1 MEIIATDSM
10 NFGKQPVL
18 VTVDYFSGNIIVDPL
33 KSETSSVVA
42 ARINDNIRKFGL
54 AERSLSDNGPCF
66 RSETFQNF
74 CESLEMHHSKSSPYY
89 HQSNGRV
96 ERAIQAVRKI
106 FKKSKSD
113 VEVTKALLAYH
124 DTPISSEL
132 PSPAELFLNRR
143 INTRLAHLHQPST
156 LSDEQ
161 KQHLQDKR
169 ALHLKPGVKRGHV
182 YTPDETVWFTD
193 EASADWKPG
202 IIESRDQH
210 PDSYWLINT
219 ENDHRIRRNK
229 HTIKP
234 RYPPRL
240 TQPHAKQTVH
250 ETIPQ
255 YPEKVEEQQPHE
267 STEVPNQQTGF
278 Q

>member
-1 MEIIATDSM
+1 
-10 NFGKQPVL
+10 
-18 VTVDYFSGNIIVDPL
+18 
-33 KSETSSVVA
+33 
-42 ARINDNIRKFGL
+42 
-54 AERSLSDNGPCF
+54 
-66 RSETFQNF
+66 
-74 CESLEMHHSKSSPYY
+74 MHHSKSSPYY

-96 ERAIQAVRKI
+96 ERAIQTVRKI

-124 DTPISSEL
+124 DTPISNEL

-143 INTRLAHLHQPST
+143 INTRLVHFHQPST

-161 KQHLQDKR
+161 KQCLQNKR
-169 ALHLKPGVKRGHV
+169 ALHLKPGVKGGHV
-182 YTPDETVWFTD
+182 YTPDQTVWFTD
-193 EASADWKPG
+193 ETLADWKPG

-229 HTIKP
+229 HNIKP

-240 TQPHAKQTVH
+240 TQSHTKQAVH
-250 ETIPQ
+250 KKIPQ
-255 YPEKVEEQQPHE
+255 YPGKVEEQQLHE
-267 STEVPNQQTGF
+267 SKELPNSGVA
-278 Q
+278 